1 MALHRQSK
9 GVLQMRNKIANL
21 IEVKKVIA
29 LLLTFTFIFL
39 SVIRVIDGQQFMSI
53 FTLIIG
59 FYFGQSTVA
68 QSQIRNHELD
78 KTETKIYK

>member
-1 MALHRQSK
+1 
-9 GVLQMRNKIANL
+9 MRNKIANL

-39 SVIRVIDGQQFMSI
+39 AVIRVIDGQQFMSI

-78 KTETKIYK
+78 KPETKIYK

>member
-1 MALHRQSK
+1 
-9 GVLQMRNKIANL
+9 MRNKLANL
-21 IEVKKVIA
+21 IEVKKLIA
-29 LLLTFTFIFL
+29 LFLTFTFIFL
-39 SVIRVIDGQQFMSI
+39 AVIRVIDGQQFMSI

-78 KTETKIYK
+78 K

>member
-1 MALHRQSK
+1 
-9 GVLQMRNKIANL
+9 MRNKLANL
-21 IEVKKVIA
+21 IEVKKLIA

-39 SVIRVIDGQQFMSI
+39 AVIRVIDGQQFMAI

-78 KTETKIYK
+78 KPETKIYK

>member
-1 MALHRQSK
+1 
-9 GVLQMRNKIANL
+9 MRNKLANL

-29 LLLTFTFIFL
+29 IILTLVFSYLSIIGTIDSASFL
-39 SVIRVIDGQQFMSI
+39 SV
-53 FTLIIG
+53 FTIVAG

-78 KTETKIYK
+78 KQDK

>member
-1 MALHRQSK
+1 M
-9 GVLQMRNKIANL
+9 MNKLSNL

-29 LLLTFTFIFL
+29 LLLTFTFIYL
-39 SVIRVIDGQQFMSI
+39 AVIKVIDGQQFMSI

-68 QSQIRNHELD
+68 QSQIRNHELNKND
-78 KTETKIYK
+78 ELF

>member
-1 MALHRQSK
+1 
-9 GVLQMRNKIANL
+9 MRNKIANL
-21 IEVKKVIA
+21 IEVKKLIA

-39 SVIRVIDGQQFMSI
+39 AVIRVIDGQQFMSI

>member
-1 MALHRQSK
+1 MALYCQSK
-9 GVLQMRNKIANL
+9 GVLQVREKLANL

-29 LLLTFTFIFL
+29 LLLTITFIYL
-39 SVIRVIDGQQFMSI
+39 SVTKIIDGEKYMSI
-53 FTLIIG
+53 YTLIVG

-78 KTETKIYK
+78 NN

>member
-1 MALHRQSK
+1 
-9 GVLQMRNKIANL
+9 MRNKIANL

-39 SVIRVIDGQQFMSI
+39 AVIRVIDGQQFMSI

>member
-1 MALHRQSK
+1 
-9 GVLQMRNKIANL
+9 MRNKIANL